1 MLEEVTEAEMEDA
14 TETFAEMVDVTETG
28 NEADTVKE
36 RERDTKGR

>member
-1 MLEEVTEAEMEDA
+1 MPEEVTE
-14 TETFAEMVDVTETG
+14 TKMVDVTETG